1 MNSEYNI
8 RINKILRELNISL
21 DKAISILRE
30 YGIDI
35 KANPNTKISGFEVS
49 ILNKH
54 LSNLERKPKDIYFL
68 EHLLNIEIRSFDISE
83 DALNFF
89 STTSLGEVKGLKI
102 KVPDSIY
109 DGFTFGDRIKLQ
121 QEFFSFISKLSKLE
135 SLILSDNDF
144 VDYSMLKNVKRLKYL
159 DLRNNELEEIAF
171 LKSMGSLTH
180 LKLSSNRIYTISD
193 LSALINLQELYLNDN
208 KIVNINPLKHLT
220 SLRVLDLSNNKIRN
234 INTFRY
240 FETFQVLLLVNNQI
254 SDVSALSNIAVTEE
268 LFLSQNNI
276 EDLTPLYFSFLNF
289 KINFINVYENPLM
302 YPPTDIAVRGE
313 KDIASWFIKTLEV
326 ARAKIKKNKLKGETT
341 LDLSGCG
348 ITDLS
353 LLNELFD
360 DTEHIEE
367 LILSNEYAKI
377 DEEGNWDNNAR
388 EGYYPNNIIA
398 IPSDIK
404 KLKKLKILYIGGDWN
419 KGNIDTWNRWRIKS
433 IKNLL
438 YLKELEVLNISNN
451 LVESLDGLEKLSKLR
466 VLHANNNKIR
476 NISYLGEF
484 VNLEELYLSNNEL
497 LSVEFMK
504 DLKGLKTADL
514 HSNKIKDLKPIIP
527 QMSQS
532 ISYSK
537 WSVNCI
543 NIADNPLDQALLNIF
558 HINEKSERDLEL
570 KNYFE
575 RLLQGDSTPVKRIK
589 LILLGNTQAGK
600 TTFADILSNSK
611 KANGN
616 STHGVN
622 FFNFKVNDIE
632 VSGYDFGGQDYYHN
646 THHSFFDEKSLY
658 MIIWGN
664 GQENILKQNE
674 NKEILFPITYWLGS
688 LNNYSKKFN
697 LLNFFENIKNLAK
710 LNFFNEEIRRDIVK
724 KLDLEDSS
732 KDSSKDSLVV
742 FAEMVESLNNSVEDF
757 VDQFSTKTN
766 LNYKKL
772 KNRLQEINNIID
784 PKNPQNDSM
793 FKTFSFQTF
802 VVQNINYSS
811 AKKRLNEFE
820 LTENYRFIHDFK
832 SFDFKNGEEKIKKF
846 IESTASGFIRE
857 TMVLNID
864 NKISKSF
871 ATLKDK
877 VILSVQEVKDLDL
890 SIKRYDVQKMD
901 SLLNSLHGIL
911 SCFYFKVNDDLKEKL
926 GNLQLHD
933 IVIIDIEKFTDWIYQ
948 ILNQDQ
954 FLKVNEGYFSKEE
967 ALGWMKDDYAKT
979 NIDYLLAFMIQ
990 NKLIF
995 KIKDHEHFFSPNY
1008 LKDKQTRTE
1017 KIFLNCFQKPIVNYI
1032 FNEYFHTSILSE
1044 IISNYFD
1051 KLILENEKD
1060 KWRFVLWKNKLIF
1073 YENDSEKLIF
1083 ISFIIEDKSSQISI
1097 SRYNNNVSDEFILQV
1112 CSFIESVIKSYDY
1125 EKFVSN
1131 KKGSYLPFDVLNNIN
1146 KTEESQNT
1154 NFITYENILYKRSDF
1169 KMFLNDKENYPM
1181 KKVCISYSKEDLA
1194 LVNKFKDYLVPLSDD
1209 GLIEDPWY
1217 CTDLVAGEA
1226 WDEAIKNKFDEA
1238 DIIFFMVS
1246 ENLMKTK
1253 YVKEVEI
1260 KNAVDRWDKDQKS
1273 IKIIPIILEYYHWT
1287 REGAYNL
1294 GRFTALPYTIKPVL
1308 DFKRQNMAW
1317 YIIIEAIKIMIK
1329 KDLGDD
1335 QATVSKEVKT
1345 IYERIVKGE
1354 VHDAS

>member
-8 RINKILRELNISL
+8 RINNILTELNISL

-54 LSNLERKPKDIYFL
+54 LSNIERKPKDIYFL
-68 EHLLNIEIRSFDISE
+68 EHLLNIEIRSFDSSE
-83 DALNFF
+83 DELNFF
-89 STTSLGEVKGLKI
+89 STTNLGEVKGLKI

-109 DGFTFGDRIKLQ
+109 DGFTLDARKKLQ

-144 VDYSMLKNVKRLKYL
+144 DDYSMLKNVKRLKYL
-159 DLRNNELEEIAF
+159 DLRNNELEEIIF
-171 LKSMGSLTH
+171 LASMNSLTH
-180 LKLSSNRIYTISD
+180 LNLSSNRIYEVGD
-193 LSALINLQELYLNDN
+193 LSTLINLHELYLSDN
-208 KIVNINPLKHLT
+208 QIVNINPLKKLT
-220 SLRVLDLSNNKIRN
+220 SLRVLDLSNNKIIN
-234 INTFRY
+234 INTLRY
-240 FETFQVLLLVNNQI
+240 FETFQVLLLGNNQI
-254 SDVSALSNIAVTEE
+254 TDVSALSNIGITEE
-268 LFLSQNNI
+268 LFLNQNNI
-276 EDLTPLYFSFLNF
+276 KDLTPLYFSFLNF
-289 KINFINVYENPLM
+289 KISFINVYENPLK
-302 YPPTDIAVRGE
+302 YPPMEIAVRGE
-313 KDIASWFIKTLEV
+313 KAIASWFIQTLEV
-326 ARAKIKKNKLKGETT
+326 ARAKIKINKLKLDKT

-377 DEEGNWDNNAR
+377 DEEGNWSDNAG
-388 EGYYPNNIIA
+388 EVYYPNNIIE
-398 IPSDIK
+398 IPSQIK
-404 KLKKLKILYIGGDWN
+404 ILKKLKILYIGGDWN

-433 IKNLL
+433 IRNLL
-438 YLKELEVLNISNN
+438 HLKELEVLNISNN
-451 LVESLDGLEKLSKLR
+451 LVESLNGLDKLPKLR
-466 VLHANNNKIR
+466 VLHANNNKIK
-476 NISYLGEF
+476 NINYLGEF
-484 VNLEELYLSNNEL
+484 GSLEELYLSNNEL
-497 LSVEFMK
+497 SSVEFIK
-504 DLKGLKTADL
+504 DLKSLKTADL
-514 HSNKIKDLKPIIP
+514 HSNKIKNLKPIIP
-527 QMSQS
+527 QMNNLG
-532 ISYSK
+532 IAYSK
-537 WSVNCI
+537 WNINCI
-543 NIADNPLDQALLNIF
+543 NIGDNPLDQTLINIF
-558 HINEKSERDLEL
+558 HINEKSDRDLEL

-575 RLLQGDSTPVKRIK
+575 RLLQGDSTSVKRIK

-600 TTFADILSNSK
+600 TTFADIISNSK
-611 KANGN
+611 KANGD

-622 FFNFKVNDIE
+622 FFNFKVKDIE

-658 MIIWGN
+658 MVIWGN
-664 GQENILKQNE
+664 GQENILRQNE
-674 NKEILFPITYWLGS
+674 NKEILFPINYWLGS
-688 LNNYSKKFN
+688 LNTYSKKFN

-710 LNFFNEEIRRDIVK
+710 LNFFSEDIRRNIIK
-724 KLDLEDSS
+724 ELDLVE
-732 KDSSKDSLVV
+732 SSKDSLAV
-742 FAEMVESLNNSVEDF
+742 FAEMVESLHNSVEDY

-772 KNRLQEINNIID
+772 KYRLHQINNLVD
-784 PKNPQNDSM
+784 PENPQNDSM

-802 VVQNINYSS
+802 VVQNLNSGS
-811 AKKRLNEFE
+811 VKKRLNEFE

-832 SFDFKNGEEKIKKF
+832 SFDFKNNEEEIKKF
-846 IESTASGFIRE
+846 IERTASGFITE

-877 VILSVQEVKDLDL
+877 VILSVQEVKDLEL
-890 SIKRYDVQKMD
+890 SIKQYDDQKMD

-911 SCFYFKVNDDLKEKL
+911 SCFYFKVNHDLREKL
-926 GNLQLHD
+926 RNTKLHD

-954 FLKVNEGYFSKEE
+954 FLIINEGYFSKEE
-967 ALGWMKDDYAKT
+967 ALGWLKDDYAKT

-995 KIKDHEHFFSPNY
+995 KIKDQEHFFSPNY

-1017 KIFLNCFQKPIVNYI
+1017 KIFLNCFQKPIVTYI
-1032 FNEYFHTSILSE
+1032 FKEYFHTSILSE
-1044 IISNYFD
+1044 LISNYFD

-1060 KWRFVLWKNKLIF
+1060 KWRFVLWKNKLVF

-1097 SRYNNNVSDEFILQV
+1097 SRYNNHVSDEFILQV

-1131 KKGSYLPFDVLNNIN
+1131 KKGSYLPFDFLNKKY
-1146 KTEESQNT
+1146 KTEDSQNT
-1154 NFITYENILYKRSDF
+1154 NFITYNNILYKRSDF

-1226 WDEAIKNKFDEA
+1226 WDEEIKNKFDEA

-1260 KNAVDRWDKDQKS
+1260 KNAVDRWDKDRKS

-1287 REGAYNL
+1287 REGTYNL

-1317 YIIIEAIKIMIK
+1317 YIIIEAIKVMIK

-1335 QATVSKEVKT
+1335 QATLSKEVKT

-1354 VHDAS
+1354 VNDAS

>member
-1 MNSEYNI
+1 MDSGYNV
-8 RINKILRELNISL
+8 RINKILIELNISL
-21 DKAISILRE
+21 EKAISILRE
-30 YGIDI
+30 YGIDV
-35 KANPNTKISGFEVS
+35 KAHTSTKISGLEVS
-49 ILNKH
+49 ILRKH
-54 LSNLERKPKDIYFL
+54 LSNLEKKPKDIYIL
-68 EHLLNIEIRSFDISE
+68 EHLLSIEIINANDSQE
-83 DALNFF
+83 ALNFF
-89 STTSLGEVKGLKI
+89 STNSHGEVTSLKI
-102 KVPDSIY
+102 KIPDSIY
-109 DGFTFGDRIKLQ
+109 DGFSFDDRIKLQ
-121 QEFFSFISKLSKLE
+121 FDFFNFIANLSKLE
-135 SLILSDNDF
+135 SLSLSDNDF
-144 VDYSMLKNVKRLKYL
+144 VDYSMLKKVKGLKFL
-159 DLRNNELEEIAF
+159 DLRSNELEEIAF
-171 LKSMGSLTH
+171 LKSMGALTH
-180 LKLSSNRIYTISD
+180 LILSANKIYSISD
-193 LSALINLQELYLNDN
+193 LGTLINLQVLYLNDN
-208 KIVNINPLKHLT
+208 KIVNINPLK
-220 SLRVLDLSNNKIRN
+220 SLSKLKVLDLTNNSIRN
-234 INTFRY
+234 INTLRY
-240 FETFQVLLLVNNQI
+240 FKKFEVLLLGNNKI
-254 SDVSALSNIAVTEE
+254 SDISALNNITITDE
-268 LFLSQNNI
+268 LFLSQNYI
-276 EDLTPLYFSFLNF
+276 KDLTPLYFSFLEF
-289 KINFINVYENPLM
+289 RINFINVFENPLM
-302 YPPTDIAVRGE
+302 YPPAEIAIRGE
-313 KDIASWFIKTLEV
+313 KAIGSWFLKTLDV
-326 ARAKIKKNKLKGETT
+326 ARSKIKINKLKREKC

-353 LLNELFD
+353 LLHDLFD

-367 LILSNEYAKI
+367 LIISNEYAKI
-377 DEEGNWDNNAR
+377 DQEGNWGNNAR
-388 EGYYPNNIIA
+388 EGYYPNNLIA
-398 IPSDIK
+398 IPSEIK
-404 KLKKLKILYIGGDWN
+404 SLKKLKILYVGGDWN
-419 KGNIDTWNRWRIKS
+419 KGNTDTWNRWRIKS
-433 IKNLL
+433 IRNLMQ
-438 YLKELEVLNISNN
+438 LKELEVLNISNN
-451 LVESLDGLEKLSKLR
+451 LVESLEGLEKLSKLR
-466 VLHANNNKIR
+466 ILHANNNKIR
-476 NISYLGEF
+476 NINYLGES
-484 VNLEELYLSNNEL
+484 VNLQELYLSNNEL
-497 LSVEFMK
+497 VSVEFMK
-504 DLKGLKTADL
+504 DLKGIKTADL
-514 HSNKIKDLKPIIP
+514 HSNKIKDLKPIVP
-527 QMSQS
+527 QMSRN
-532 ISYSK
+532 IAYSK
-537 WSVNCI
+537 WSINCI

-570 KNYFE
+570 SNYFE
-575 RLLQGDSTPVKRIK
+575 RLLQGDSIPVKRIK

-664 GQENILKQNE
+664 GQENVLKHNDD
-674 NKEILFPITYWLGS
+674 KEILFPITYWLGS
-688 LNNYSKKFN
+688 LNTYSKKIN

-710 LNFFNEEIRRDIVK
+710 LNFFNEDIRREIVK
-724 KLDLEDSS
+724 LLDLEDTSAEEP
-732 KDSSKDSLVV
+732 KDSLLT
-742 FAEMVESLNNSVEDF
+742 FAELVEDLHNSVEDY
-757 VDQFSTKTN
+757 VDQFSARTN
-766 LNYKKL
+766 ISYKKL
-772 KNRLQEINNIID
+772 KYRLQKINNRID
-784 PKNPQNDSM
+784 PKNPHNESM

-802 VVQNINYSS
+802 VVQNINSDS
-811 AKKRLNEFE
+811 AKKRLNEFQ

-832 SFDFKNGEEKIKKF
+832 AFDFKNGEEKVKKF

-864 NKISKSF
+864 NKISKAF
-871 ATLKDK
+871 AGMKDK
-877 VILSVQEVKDLDL
+877 VILSVQEVKNLDL
-890 SIKRYDVQKMD
+890 SIKQYDVQKMD

-926 GNLQLHD
+926 GNIKLHD

-967 ALGWMKDDYAKT
+967 ALGWLKDDYAKV

-995 KIKDHEHFFSPNY
+995 KIKDQEHFFSPNY
-1008 LKDKQTRTE
+1008 LKDQQTRTE

-1097 SRYNNNVSDEFILQV
+1097 SRYNNQVSDDFILQV

-1131 KKGSYLPFDVLNNIN
+1131 KKGSCLPYDVLNKIN

-1154 NFITYENILYKRSDF
+1154 NFITYNNILYKRSDF
-1169 KMFLNDKENYPM
+1169 KMFLNDKDNYPM
-1181 KKVCISYSKEDLA
+1181 KKVCISYSKEDLT
-1194 LVNKFKDYLVPLSDD
+1194 LVNKFRDYLVPLSDD

-1217 CTDLVAGEA
+1217 CTDLVAGEV
-1226 WDEAIKNKFDEA
+1226 WDDEIKNKFDEA

-1260 KNAVDRWDKDQKS
+1260 KNAIDRWEKDRKS

-1287 REGAYNL
+1287 REGTYNL
-1294 GRFTALPYTIKPVL
+1294 GRFTGLPFTIKPVL

-1317 YIIIEAIKIMIK
+1317 YIIIEAVKVMIK

-1335 QATVSKEVKT
+1335 QAVVSKEVKT
-1345 IYERIVKGE
+1345 IYERIVRGE
-1354 VHDAS
+1354 VNDN